1 MGGVRRAL
9 AFSLIERYALLVIGL
24 AGNMLLARLLTPEEI
39 GLYSVTLAVIGIAQ
53 VLRDF
58 GIGTFLIQLKEVR
71 PAQVHTAFTMSLL
84 LGGGLFLLAFIAAPY
99 VAAFYHSAE
108 LTTVMRVGS
117 ANFVVLAF
125 CAVPLAMMR
134 RRMEFKR
141 LAAIALAAT
150 VMGTVVT
157 VALAALSWGA
167 LCMAIGALVT
177 NVITAAAAW
186 MYESRSTSVKL
197 GLSEWRS
204 LLSFGAQSSSASIIT
219 SVSVDIN
226 DLALGKILGFAPV
239 AMISK
244 AQGIMNLFHRDMMSA
259 IKNVALPAFAQ
270 AARTGATMESPYIM
284 AVAMLTAVAWPFYA
298 FAALYAHELVMV
310 LFGPQWGEAVRLVP
324 VFCLAGAIAAAALLV
339 PSLMVACGR
348 IDLSVR
354 AEIVFQPLRALIVV
368 ASALTWKSLLAC
380 AIAFAVG
387 MVAYL
392 PIMYFAK
399 QRCVPSDWRRLA
411 SALGKSVLVTA
422 LALPVPAW
430 LAHRFGGEA
439 GLFHNL
445 VLLAIAGCTL
455 GIGWVV
461 AVVAVNHP
469 LAADAV
475 FARVLGPFAR
485 CIRSIKQ
492 AASRTR

>member
-9 AFSLIERYALLVIGL
+9 AFSLVERYALILIGL
-24 AGNMLLARLLTPEEI
+24 AGNVLLARLLTPEEI

-84 LGGGLFLLAFIAAPY
+84 LGASLFAAAFLAAPY
-99 VAAFYHSAE
+99 VAAFYNSSA

-117 ANFVVLAF
+117 VNFVVLAF
-125 CAVPLAMMR
+125 CSVPLAMMR

-141 LAAIALAAT
+141 LAAIALT
-150 VMGTVVT
+150 STIVGTIVT
-157 VALAALSWGA
+157 VSLAALSWGA

-177 NVITAAAAW
+177 NLITAISAW
-186 MYESRSTSVKL
+186 MHESRNTAVRL

-204 LLSFGAQSSSASIIT
+204 VISFGAQSSGASIVT

-244 AQGIMNLFHRDMMSA
+244 AQGIMYLFHRDMMGA

-270 AARTGATMESPYIM
+270 ASRSGTAMEVPYQ
-284 AVAMLTAVAWPFYA
+284 ASVAMLTVVAWPFYA

-310 LFGPQWGEAVRLVP
+310 LFGPQWLEAVGLVP
-324 VFCLAGAIAAAALLV
+324 LFCLAGAVAAAALLV
-339 PSLMVACGR
+339 PSLLVACGR

-354 AEIVFQPLRALIVV
+354 ADIIFQPMRALLVV
-368 ASALTWKSLLAC
+368 AAALTWKSLLAC
-380 AIAFAVG
+380 AIAFAIG
-387 MVAYL
+387 MIAYVPL
-392 PIMYFAK
+392 MYLAK
-399 QRCVPSDWRRLA
+399 QKCVPSDWAGLLRALTK
-411 SALGKSVLVTA
+411 SALVTVLSIPA
-422 LALPVPAW
+422 PAW
-430 LAHRFGGEA
+430 LVYRFGSDTGFGHSFA
-439 GLFHNL
+439 
-445 VLLAIAGCTL
+445 LLGVGGCAMAT
-455 GIGWVV
+455 GWVI
-461 AVVAVNHP
+461 AIVVVNHP
-469 LAADAV
+469 VGQDAL
-475 FARVLGPFAR
+475 FSRALGPLAR
-485 CIRSIKQ
+485 CVRFLKE
-492 AASRTR
+492 AASRPR